1 MIAPSIIALLPSRDE
16 SLYETATFFGISPML
31 GAAIYPRSPDRDS
44 IATDCPQDCPTET
57 SLEGVH
63 LARLNNNSAR
73 PALPAAGGNDT
84 PVARPRPPLLVQ
96 IIFDLLTCRGIF
108 GLCRFNAIDCR
119 PRIECFN
126 QHFSGRIAA
135 IAGNSSKQDGRGSFL
150 ADNARYAVGARRS
163 NPRINGDVDDVAI
176 LLTRLEDRLERYLP
190 RLGARAY

>member
-63 LARLNNNSAR
+63 LARLNNNSAS

-84 PVARPRPPLLVQ
+84 LVARPCSSRSYSIFLPAAESSGSAASTPSIVVRALNASISTSAEELPLLPA
-96 IIFDLLTCRGIF
+96 T
-108 GLCRFNAIDCR
+108 
-119 PRIECFN
+119 PR
-126 QHFSGRIAA
+126 SRTVAVVSLRTTLA
-135 IAGNSSKQDGRGSFL
+135 MPLAPDG
-150 ADNARYAVGARRS
+150 V
-163 NPRINGDVDDVAI
+163 
-176 LLTRLEDRLERYLP
+176 TRVSTEMLMT
-190 RLGARAY
+190 